1 MKITKTDLLWGYAFL
16 LIGLA
21 YIFGL
26 FVDLTGDSGLYAA
39 ISRQMVDSGDWFNL
53 QINGQPYDQKPH
65 LFFWLAGAGIQ
76 LFGNSN
82 FAFKLFPFL
91 YGILGI
97 YFTYR
102 LGKTIYSEII
112 GKIAALIVATSQIT
126 FLYFFDFHMDSILQ
140 SGVVLAL
147 WQLAEYLKTK
157 NWQNFVLAFVG
168 VGLAMFSKGPIGAVI
183 SFFAVLFYLI
193 SERDFKQLFHVKWFL
208 GIAIAFVVISPTL
221 IHLYK
226 SFGNEGLKFFFIT
239 NNVGRITGEYAGS
252 SSDPFF
258 YLHTILWAF
267 IPWTLFVLLGLFSE
281 IRNWFKKGD
290 SNSWGYYLLGSTL
303 VLLLILSIA
312 KAKAPN
318 YFFIAV
324 APISVVVGKWVHQFS
339 SQSGNFH
346 KRVMFGQLIFVSF
359 LAVLCIFL
367 FWLYSSFNLMI
378 PVFLSTGFLII
389 VFYFYRLR
397 IKTLKQILLLSVIVV
412 ASLNLYLNIQILPH
426 LFSYQG
432 ARQVLGIFENEK
444 KDGDILSNFELE
456 EYEMF
461 FYAKDT
467 VNEIADWNEL
477 YDVMEKPGIWLY
489 TNEIKYNDIIKM
501 GYAIDTI
508 YTIKQHGM
516 NNLNLKFLNPNT
528 CDESLSSTY
537 LFKTK

>member
-1 MKITKTDLLWGYAFL
+1 MLV
-16 LIGLA
+16 GLA
-21 YIFGL
+21 YTFGL
-26 FVDLTGDSGLYAA
+26 FIDLTGDSGLYAA

-65 LFFWLAGAGIQ
+65 LLFWLAGAGIQ

-91 YGILGI
+91 YGISGI

-126 FLYFFDFHMDSILQ
+126 FLYFFDFHTDSILQ
-140 SGVVLAL
+140 TGIVLTL

-157 NWQNFVLAFVG
+157 KWQNFILAFLG
-168 VGLAMFSKGPIGAVI
+168 IGLAMISKGPIGAVI
-183 SFFAVLFYLI
+183 PFFAVLFYFI

-208 GIAIAFVVISPTL
+208 GIAIVFVIISPTL

-281 IRNWFKKGD
+281 IRNWFKKGS

-303 VLLLILSIA
+303 VLLLVLSIA
-312 KAKAPN
+312 KAKSPN
-318 YFFIAV
+318 YFLIAV
-324 APISVVVGKWVHQFS
+324 APISVVVGKWVLQFS
-339 SQSGNFH
+339 SQSGNLH
-346 KRVMFGQLIFVSF
+346 KHVMFGQLIFLSL
-359 LAVLCIFL
+359 LAVLFMFI
-367 FWLYSSFNLMI
+367 FWLYSSLNLSI
-378 PVFLSTGFLII
+378 PVFLSTAWLFI

-412 ASLNLYLNIQILPH
+412 ASLNVYLNIQILPH

-432 ARQVLGIFENEK
+432 ARQVLEIFENEK

-456 EYEMF
+456 EFEMF
-461 FYAKDT
+461 FYAKDK

-477 YDVMEKPGIWLY
+477 YDVMEKPGTWLY
-489 TNEIKYNDIIKM
+489 TNEMKYNDIIKM

-508 YTIKQHGM
+508 YTIKQNGM
-516 NNLNLKFLNPNT
+516 NNLNLKFLDPNT
-528 CDESLSSTY
+528 CEESLNSTY